1 LYPLIDLFFSVALNP
16 ALKTIWNSPRVG
28 LRRTHVVNILHS
40 SPQGDADTNVND
52 NADDV
57 ENHVL
62 DVVADSTT
70 ELQEKDITDA
80 GYPQLVSHSSDSS
93 QNLDA
98 SARENPSRWSLVR
111 SSSTSSSLLVELES
125 GTANTALP
133 LRALPKSTAPLHS
146 NLEQPDVEP
155 KVLESPAD
163 DESLYGSKV
172 DTLCSQ
178 LRLPTDADENHTQSG
193 AKAI

>member
-1 LYPLIDLFFSVALNP
+1 M
-16 ALKTIWNSPRVG
+16 IWNSPRVG
-28 LRRTHVVNILHS
+28 LRRTHVVNILHG
-40 SPQGDADTNVND
+40 SPQGDADTSVND

-57 ENHVL
+57 EHHVL

-80 GYPQLVSHSSDSS
+80 GLVSHSSDSS

-133 LRALPKSTAPLHS
+133 LRTLPKSTAPLHS
-146 NLEQPDVEP
+146 NLEQSDVEP

-163 DESLYGSKV
+163 GESLNGSKV

-178 LRLPTDADENHTQSG
+178 LRLPTDAAKNHTQSG